1 MTTPWQR
8 VWDLERALRD
18 AQAKLDEARRATRDA
33 EAEKAKAR
41 KILDELRQIADDIE
55 RKFREATRKWKAG
68 DGPWDDTQTWF
79 NVWHFWW
86 WFIYQWWWKVYE
98 AARAEWERALRD
110 EQAEQDKY
118 LDILKELR
126 EAERRAEEWERLKRE
141 LKLAGCCDVHFDAG
155 LVKAGALSDRVE
167 ALSAS
172 DPSWREQ
179 IEAAVEAYRAEFG

>member
-8 VWDLERALRD
+8 VWDLERALRE
-18 AQAKLDEARRATRDA
+18 AQAKLDEARRATQDA

-41 KILDELRQIADDIE
+41 RILDELRQIADEIE

-68 DGPWDDTQTWF
+68 DGPWEDTQTWF

-86 WFIYQWWWKVYE
+86 WFIYQWWWTIYDK
-98 AARAEWERALRD
+98 ARADWEQSLRD
-110 EQAEQDKY
+110 EKAEQDKY
-118 LDILKELR
+118 FDLLKELR

-141 LKLAGCCDVHFDAG
+141 LKIACCCDVHLDAG
-155 LVKAGALSDRVE
+155 LVKAGALPDRIE

-172 DPSWREQ
+172 DPAWREQ
-179 IEAAVEAYRAEFG
+179 IEAGVEAYRAEFG